1 MAMQDNRSAE
11 AEIAAAEVFD
21 RLHLNHYTMQNQAL
35 AAVVLG
41 LFLVQLPAMLD
52 ALDAAATAADWA
64 FATHTLKGAAA
75 VIGAQRLR
83 LLAAELEGKD
93 FPGDHNVRLLRLQA
107 VKAAAAEFRQ
117 AAQGEAP
124 PGPGMVVFPAPIT

>member
-1 MAMQDNRSAE
+1 MAMHDKPFAG

-21 RLHLNHYTMQNQAL
+21 RAYLNHNTMQNQAL
-35 AAVVLG
+35 AAEVLG
-41 LFLVQLPAMLD
+41 LFLIQLPAMLE
-52 ALDAAATAADWA
+52 ALDAAATAAEWA

-83 LLAAELEGKD
+83 LLAAELEGTD
-93 FPGDHNVRLLRLQA
+93 FQDDHNVRLLRIQA

-117 AAQGEAP
+117 AAQGEAS